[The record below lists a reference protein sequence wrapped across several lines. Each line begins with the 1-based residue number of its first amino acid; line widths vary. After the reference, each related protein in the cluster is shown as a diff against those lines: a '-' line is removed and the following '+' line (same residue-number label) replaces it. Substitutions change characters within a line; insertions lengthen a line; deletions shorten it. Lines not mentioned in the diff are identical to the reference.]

1 MNPMGRLREYV
12 ELIFWKAMAELH
24 AEAARAYI
32 GILWWIVEP
41 TLYMLAFYLAF
52 GLGVRGGG
60 EQMVFFLL
68 CGLVPWKWFLSGV
81 QNGSG
86 SIQANSGLIQQVYLP
101 KLVLPLIIIFTNT
114 IKFLI
119 VLALLMLVLALYGHG
134 PDVTWL
140 ALPAMIA
147 VELLLIV
154 AAGSL
159 TAAILPIFPDVKLVV
174 DNGLMVL
181 MFVSGVFF
189 DLSKLP
195 PKAQAVLHYNPLIPV
210 FEGYRAV
217 LLRHEWPDW
226 EGLGWVC
233 AVGVVMYA
241 AAVWILVAYDRRY
254 IKLMIS

>member
-1 MNPMGRLREYV
+1 MQRLHEYA

-32 GILWWIVEP
+32 GILWWVVEP

-52 GLGVRGGG
+52 GLGIRGGG
-60 EQMVFFLL
+60 EQVVFFLL

-101 KLVLPLIIIFTNT
+101 KLVLPLIIIFTNS

-119 VLALLMLVLALYGHG
+119 VLALLMVILVLFGHG
-134 PDVTWL
+134 PDLTWL
-140 ALPAMIA
+140 ALPAVVA

-159 TAAILPIFPDVKLVV
+159 AAAILPIFPDMKLVV

-189 DLSKLP
+189 DISKLP

-210 FEGYRAV
+210 LESFRAV

-226 EGLGWVC
+226 VALSWVAMAGL
-233 AVGVVMYA
+233 ALYA
-241 AAVWILVAYDRRY
+241 IALWILVAYDRRY
-254 IKLMIS
+254 IKLMIA

>member
-1 MNPMGRLREYV
+1 MQRLHEYV

-32 GILWWIVEP
+32 GILWWVVEP

-52 GLGVRGGG
+52 GLGIRGGG
-60 EQMVFFLL
+60 EQVVFFLL

-101 KLVLPLIIIFTNT
+101 KLVLPLIIIFTNS

-119 VLALLMLVLALYGHG
+119 VLALLMIILVLFGHG
-134 PDVTWL
+134 PDLTWL
-140 ALPAMIA
+140 GLPAVIA

-159 TAAILPIFPDVKLVV
+159 AAAILPIFPDMKLVV

-189 DLSKLP
+189 DISKLP

-210 FEGYRAV
+210 LESFRAV

-226 EGLGWVC
+226 AALSWVAMTGL
-233 AVGVVMYA
+233 ALYA
-241 AAVWILVAYDRRY
+241 IALWILVAYDRRY
-254 IKLMIS
+254 IKLMIA